1 MIRKSHAAPL
11 VLLLTLFLSCK
22 KEKLNLVFEEINTP
36 TNCNLN
42 NLFVLNDSVVF
53 ACGGQTG
60 NGVIL
65 RSSDGGQSW
74 QLLHDQFDYNIHSLF
89 FLDNQHGFCG
99 GDSTHVYQ
107 TNDGGISWQMH
118 FDWEGIPFQYSSPLR
133 SVCFVNKDTGFFAGG
148 KNFDRGIIYSTTD
161 GGEHWNVSGFEHELR
176 CITPTAAGILSGGYG
191 TMLLS
196 KQNTAFETLNC
207 DRSFYTGIAFSN
219 TTDGV
224 ACSYNGALYHTDN
237 GGNTFSLADKKNQ
250 TFGKSEHFLCID
262 ARKNKIISS
271 GLGGFT
277 AVSTDGGENYDSGYS
292 LNNSRINSVKFLN
305 DTIAIA
311 SADFG
316 KIFRIHISD

>member
-1 MIRKSHAAPL
+1 MIRKSHAATL

-89 FLDNQHGFCG
+89 FLDYQNGFCG